1 MIRFCHCDNTKGK
14 KLHRLKT
21 QIRPASAAF
30 PTRSH
35 MQNPLPTI
43 PYPCLLSSKLR
54 LPREGLRLTKKR
66 AQARGGSCTR
76 LHVSLL
82 SSPLPPGREHRE
94 SVSAGGV
101 HRFPPTD
108 HSPPPPPRLVN
119 CRPAGESASPL
130 APREFTTQNS
140 NTIRKYSGCRLRT
153 PHLLGPLPRLQ
164 PATSR
169 PFSSPVP
176 ETHGSPRKR
185 TPCHSKQ
192 RS

>member
-1 MIRFCHCDNTKGK
+1 MITPKARNYTGSKHKSVRP
-14 KLHRLKT
+14 RLRSQPGLTCKT
-21 QIRPASAAF
+21 PSPPSPTPVSSA
-30 PTRSH
+30 PSH
-35 MQNPLPTI
+35 G
-43 PYPCLLSSKLR
+43 CLG
-54 LPREGLRLTKKR
+54 EGLRLTKKR

-108 HSPPPPPRLVN
+108 HSPPPPPRSVN
-119 CRPAGESASPL
+119 RRPAGESASPL

-176 ETHGSPRKR
+176 ESHRSPRKR